1 MKLNQ
6 LYPLNNGK
14 LMKNVYFI
22 ILFLIIFCSCKHKR
36 QENIQFQ
43 NTNETV
49 LAPPNFSVIDSLNKY
64 KNLDSCEFFYEN
76 SVVKTGYFLNNNIKY
91 GIVCINEYKLFLFEY
106 QQNRWNLI
114 KELDYQMQYR
124 GFIVDDINGDKI
136 NDLLFP
142 YFYVYANTN
151 YLVFCQNKN
160 KLEYNTDF
168 GGIMNPEYDTQT
180 GYINSFFSTNHG
192 GNEKS
197 TYKFVGKRLLP
208 NEKVVLE
215 GAGIEDVEKN
225 DFVIKYYEAE
235 SDSFKLKSS
244 TKFNNVD
251 KAFEVFD
258 KALFNTSE
266 NE

>member
-1 MKLNQ
+1 MNLITK
-6 LYPLNNGK
+6 
-14 LMKNVYFI
+14 
-22 ILFLIIFCSCKHKR
+22 LIIIIVVFIYGCKHK
-36 QENIQFQ
+36 NLHNNSSSCLIDTIQI
-43 NTNETV
+43 TR
-49 LAPPNFSVIDSLNKY
+49 NFSVIDSLNKY
-64 KNLDSCEFFYEN
+64 KKLDSCEFFYEN
-76 SVVKTGYFLNNNIKY
+76 FVVKTGYFLNNQIKY
-91 GIVCINEYKLFLFEY
+91 GIVCINEYKLLLFEY
-106 QQNRWNLI
+106 QQNRWDLI
-114 KELDYQMQYR
+114 KELDYEIPYR
-124 GFIVDDINGDKI
+124 GFTVDDINGDKI

-151 YLVFCQNKN
+151 YLVFCQNNN
-160 KLEYNTDF
+160 KLEYNADF
-168 GGIMNPEYDTQT
+168 EGIMNPEYDTKT

-192 GNEKS
+192 RNEKS
-197 TYKFVGKRLLP
+197 TYKFVGKHLLP
-208 NEKVVLE
+208 NQKVVLE

-225 DFVIKYYEAE
+225 DFVIKYYVAE